1 MLLTLD
7 YASFVALPISLLC
20 LFVCLTGWAK
30 TITIFSTFNILF
42 TYFTAFG
49 AASWYCGSDGDAGG
63 GGGGGGGY
71 SDAIVSKQPAALG
84 APGVSV

>member
-1 MLLTLD
+1 MLT
-7 YASFVALPISLLC
+7 C
-20 LFVCLTGWAK
+20 TGWAK

-49 AASWYCGSDGDAGG
+49 AASWFCGSDGDTG

-71 SDAIVSKQPAALG
+71 SDAIVSKQPALG
-84 APGVSV
+84 APGMSV